1 MSALSIRN
9 HKPFNWSLLSKE
21 VTKTMIKLAKKNP
34 KIKFIFKGKLSY
46 GNRLIDKLNK
56 KKLPNNIKL
65 HKGGT
70 AENLI
75 NESDLII
82 GFNTSAVMEAM
93 IAKKYVLIP
102 FYKKYRKMPY
112 SHYVHK
118 YNKKVLAD
126 SNIDLEKNSKITQ

>member
-1 MSALSIRN
+1 M
-9 HKPFNWSLLSKE
+9 SKE
-21 VTKTMIKLAKKNP
+21 VTKTMIKLLKKP

-56 KKLPNNIKL
+56 KSYQINIKL

-102 FYKKYRKMPY
+102 FYKKYRKCLTHIM
-112 SHYVHK
+112 SINIIKK
-118 YNKKVLAD
+118 YLL
-126 SNIDLEKNSKITQ
+126 III